1 MHQKT
6 NRWRVPC
13 LVALGALLPDS
24 LRAQSASEAFPE
36 PDSFADQL
44 RGTESQDPTIGQ
56 RNHAIS
62 SCTLSG
68 GNRTPP
74 STVCDLLPRPPPSL
88 YSAEELAEFERRL
101 ANLAIFDAV
110 HVQERNGQLQVVA
123 RERWTLIPIFEI
135 ATGGSLENTFVL
147 FGLTEYNTLGSANET
162 AIVAS
167 YERRGI
173 NFAASYSPHVFRSS
187 AWTPAFTIF
196 RESFEV
202 GFAGNDPNAWRAT
215 DSGVDLTLRPPYAFD
230 SPLRYEF
237 GLFGFTERSEPNS
250 GELWPADGVG
260 AGIQVLPTL
269 DRYRSNDFVPSG
281 YRCGL
286 RLRAGMFFGA
296 ERWRNGVQVKCLTA
310 VPLRGLL
317 GVAARVQAELR
328 NAGNPN
334 HNVYIGSREVHGLPD
349 GIYWNSGSAV
359 ANLELRQG
367 LRLGRWGLQLVL
379 FTDGAAFQ
387 PMHSD
392 GTRGEPQVA
401 LSSGTAFRVVPTF
414 LSGVVA
420 SLDYGA
426 LWHPE
431 VARFVQFSLG
441 EHF

>member
-215 DSGVDLTLRPPYAFD
+215 DSGVDLTLRPPNRTRA
-230 SPLRYEF
+230 S
-237 GLFGFTERSEPNS
+237 
-250 GELWPADGVG
+250 
-260 AGIQVLPTL
+260 
-269 DRYRSNDFVPSG
+269 
-281 YRCGL
+281 CGL
-286 RLRAGMFFGA
+286 QTAWEPASRCYRRSTVTVRTTSFRAA
-296 ERWRNGVQVKCLTA
+296 IAAACA
-310 VPLRGLL
+310 CARGCSL
-317 GVAARVQAELR
+317 
-328 NAGNPN
+328 
-334 HNVYIGSREVHGLPD
+334 
-349 GIYWNSGSAV
+349 
-359 ANLELRQG
+359 
-367 LRLGRWGLQLVL
+367 
-379 FTDGAAFQ
+379 
-387 PMHSD
+387 
-392 GTRGEPQVA
+392 A
-401 LSSGTAFRVVPTF
+401 LSAGETACR
-414 LSGVVA
+414 SSA
-420 SLDYGA
+420 
-426 LWHPE
+426 
-431 VARFVQFSLG
+431 
-441 EHF
+441 